1 MYTTIKKVGNV
12 HPDDEV
18 PVTWRGDSHKRL
30 KEFPAGVRQN
40 LGGDLRR
47 VQDGLKPLD
56 GGPMPGMGRSGV
68 YELRDEDLGSW
79 YRVIYLKKT
88 KGVIYI
94 LHCFTKTSNQ
104 TSRQDVNTVTTR
116 LAQLNMDLL
125 EEEKDAKR
133 RARNT
138 R

>member
-1 MYTTIKKVGNV
+1 MYTTNPNTGNV
-12 HPDDEV
+12 PPIEAKLR
-18 PVTWRGDSHKRL
+18 WMGDSHERI

-47 VQDGLKPLD
+47 LQDGLKPLD
-56 GGPMPGMGRSGV
+56 GGPMPGIGLGV
-68 YELRDEDLGSW
+68 YELCDEDLGSW

-88 KGVIYI
+88 KGTIYV

-104 TSRQDVNTVTTR
+104 TSRQDVNTANAR
-116 LAQLNMDLL
+116 LAQVNIEIL

-133 RARNT
+133 RARHH